1 MMLIQT
7 KLPYQLGCRLATQ
20 GPRQDTSRVSGDKST
35 TGKTNVKE
43 KKKCSK
49 GSLNLLQWN
58 AEGLGTGKTLEL
70 RKLLKDKKINIALI
84 QETKLRNKLPPSFP
98 GYDIYQCSCKNA
110 CQGIITLI
118 RSDMQ
123 ATVSKVETTGNND
136 IHHIQL
142 WQDGR
147 KYTIYNIYSPPNTA
161 FDANLQGT
169 NFKKTIL
176 AGDTNGHSPVWG
188 YSDTNPSGRNIEELI
203 NSTNLILLQDDK
215 TTPTLFHRP
224 SGRTFRPDHT
234 MVSADISDHCS
245 MEVLEDLGSDHLP
258 ILINIQ
264 TRKGADNR
272 RREPRWNFM
281 ELEEIVYNG

>member
-7 KLPYQLGCRLATQ
+7 KLTYQLGCRLAK
-20 GPRQDTSRVSGDKST
+20 GPRQDTSRVSGDKFS
-35 TGKTNVKE
+35 TGKTNAKVKE
-43 KKKCSK
+43 KKNCSK

-98 GYDIYQCSCKNA
+98 GYDTYKCSCKNA
-110 CQGIITLI
+110 CQGILTLI

-169 NFKKTIL
+169 NFRKTIL

-188 YSDTNPSGRNIEELI
+188 YTDTNPSGRNIEELI

-224 SGRTFRPDHT
+224 SGKTFRPDHT
-234 MVSADISDHCS
+234 MVSADISAQCC

-258 ILINIQ
+258 ILIIQ
-264 TRKGADNR
+264 SEHPN
-272 RREPRWNFM
+272 
-281 ELEEIVYNG
+281 